1 MPKARQVL
9 KALRKLGWEEVSCRG
24 SHHKMRRGEESQMF
38 SYHDSVELG
47 PTQLKIVA
55 RDFGVSEG
63 DLR

>member
-1 MPKARQVL
+1 
-9 KALRKLGWEEVSCRG
+9 
-24 SHHKMRRGEESQMF
+24 MF